1 MTGTVR
7 NVARRIV
14 EKGVPAKAGVLLGL
28 GIATA
33 LGVRLAAADDPACDP
48 ASIGERAA
56 ALEAAY
62 DAMPEL
68 ADPEAI
74 SERSQRFEEEWQALG
89 ALCERPNGLEPE
101 PPLGAADREV
111 KLDRVGIWPPAP
123 PGQREVIVPGSYEVI
138 NRWSALLKG
147 QPYVVDAV
155 IQTIRM
161 EGGGPVV
168 ERRWGLLVETPDGG
182 FYEAP
187 QGLGPLTIVEER
199 DLVLT
204 LEAGDGRRV
213 AFDVLR
219 REWVDPGR

>member
-1 MTGTVR
+1 MIGKVR
-7 NVARRIV
+7 NAARRIV
-14 EKGVPAKAGVLLGL
+14 RMGRPGKAAVLLGV
-28 GIATA
+28 
-33 LGVRLAAADDPACDP
+33 GVAAVVGARIAAAGDPACDP
-48 ASIGERAA
+48 ASIRERVA
-56 ALEAAY
+56 ALEAEY

-68 ADPEAI
+68 TDPEAI
-74 SERSQRFEEEWQALG
+74 YERSQRFEEEWQALG

-101 PPLGAADREV
+101 PPLGAADHEV
-111 KLDRVGIWPPAP
+111 ELDRVGIWPPAP

-138 NRWSALLKG
+138 NRWSGLLEG

-187 QGLGPLTIVEER
+187 EGLGPLTIVGGR

-204 LEAGDGRRV
+204 LEAEDGRRV

-219 REWVDPGR
+219 REWVDPDR